1 MSLYSLV
8 FPVHFLGSWLITFRI
23 SCSCFQIWMTYPPLF
38 STDLGQVVRGSTQNE
53 ETKPLFKIKLK
64 ADPQLVELMT
74 MTIRSFSLS
83 LFGQV
88 FFGYVVSKK
97 NIFPVCLFIL
107 LTYLLSQST
116 KQATKCNLH
125 KKSIELIK
133 LKPSFQCKM

>member
-1 MSLYSLV
+1 
-8 FPVHFLGSWLITFRI
+8 
-23 SCSCFQIWMTYPPLF
+23 MTYPPLF

-97 NIFPVCLFIL
+97 NIFPVC
-107 LTYLLSQST
+107 
-116 KQATKCNLH
+116 
-125 KKSIELIK
+125 
-133 LKPSFQCKM
+133 